1 MGIHHPPIIK
11 RSRSDIGTGKGKGKG
26 KGKGRKLLLRD
37 QIDKLLIL

>member
-11 RSRSDIGTGKGKGKG
+11 KSRGDIGTGKG
-26 KGKGRKLLLRD
+26 RKPLLRD